1 MRPLDRVGSIKTKL
15 GVLVVASTGLGLV
28 VSLALLRMG
37 VLFRYTFVIGML
49 FALGA
54 VQVLA
59 RGMTSPLRQMAV
71 AARAM
76 ARGDYSKRVV
86 ATSRD
91 EVGELAAAFNTMASD
106 LAEVDAQRKR
116 LVADVSHELRTPLT
130 ALRASLEN
138 MVDGVAQPDPAALS
152 VALDQTVRLGR
163 LVQQLLDLSRL
174 EAGAVPLHRER
185 IRLQSHVEGVVTS
198 LGTTRVPVSVE
209 CADVAV
215 DADPERLHQV
225 VANLVTNAVRHA
237 ATHVQVSASSAGAD
251 TVAVEV
257 VDDGPGVAPDER
269 ERVFDRFARTDSA
282 RASADGGS
290 GLGLSI
296 TRWIAE
302 LHGGSVRIADSAA
315 GCRVVVEL
323 PGASRTLGEAT

>member
-1 MRPLDRVGSIKTKL
+1 MRPLDWVGSIKAKL
-15 GVLVVASTGLGLV
+15 GVLVVASTGLGLF
-28 VSLALLRMG
+28 VSLVLLHQGVRYRYTFAAGMLLALL
-37 VLFRYTFVIGML
+37 
-49 FALGA
+49 A

-59 RGMTSPLRQMAV
+59 RGMTSPLRQMAA

-91 EVGELAAAFNTMASD
+91 EVGELATAFNTMAAD

-116 LVADVSHELRTPLT
+116 LIADVSHELRTPLT

-138 MVDGVAQPDPAALS
+138 MVDGVASPEPAALS

-185 IRLQSHVEGVVTS
+185 IVLQSHVQDVVTS
-198 LGTTRVPVSVE
+198 LGATRVPVSVV
-209 CADVAV
+209 CGDVAV
-215 DADPERLHQV
+215 EADAERMHQV
-225 VANLVTNAVRHA
+225 VANLVTNGVRHA
-237 ATHVQVSASSAGAD
+237 TSRVLVTATDGPGA
-251 TVAVEV
+251 VLLEV

-269 ERVFDRFARTDSA
+269 ERVFDRFTRTDSA

-302 LHGGSVRIADSAA
+302 LHGGSVRIADSAS
-315 GCRVVVEL
+315 GCRVVVEI
-323 PGASRTLGEAT
+323 PASSRTRDE